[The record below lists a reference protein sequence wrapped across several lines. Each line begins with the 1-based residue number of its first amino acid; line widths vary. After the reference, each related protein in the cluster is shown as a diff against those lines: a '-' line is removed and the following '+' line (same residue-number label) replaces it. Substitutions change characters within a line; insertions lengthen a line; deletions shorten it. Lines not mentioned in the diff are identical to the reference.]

1 MIQPKI
7 SEFVGNE
14 NSRKKVVEWL
24 VKWSDGSKPL
34 LLVGPPGVGK
44 TSFVHA
50 LCREFDI
57 DLIELNASDT
67 RNKNLL
73 AQVISPIFS
82 NASLTGKNFLLFL
95 DEMDGISNREDSGGL
110 DFLLDLFKEP
120 SIRVIMAANKSN
132 EAIKKISKVSKTIT
146 FSPIPPRLSMLYLDK
161 ILRLQNSSM
170 KVEDRFAVVRNCFG
184 DIRSLLNAAQVMKAG
199 YVTTKNPVLDIDI
212 EDMINQFFSSTTF
225 EDALDVVQRA
235 DISYSDPRFGQS
247 SEDRRRDILAAF
259 FSSIVM
265 SKIDVPTI
273 TLLLDRLSYLDVILS
288 RSLVMR
294 NWKIMRYFPLI
305 LTKSLF
311 YESRNKY
318 IRYNR
323 YSIGFDHMGIFSRA
337 QGLKK
342 TLRILAQYF
351 HTSRSTFGSFYF
363 EPLRLILTR
372 TAEYENLIRSTITS
386 EKEADVMVREI
397 SRTEEIGR
405 RQNLTTKYNIGSDA
419 K

>member
-7 SEFVGNE
+7 SDFVGNE
-14 NSRKKVVEWL
+14 SSRKKVIDWL

-50 LCREFDI
+50 LCRELDI

-82 NASLTGKNFLLFL
+82 NSSLTGKNFLLFL
-95 DEMDGISNREDSGGL
+95 DEMDGISKREDSGGL
-110 DFLLDLFKEP
+110 DFLIELFKEP

-132 EAIKKISKVSKTIT
+132 ESIKKISKVSKTII

-161 ILRLQNSSM
+161 ILRLQNASM
-170 KVEDRFAVVRNCFG
+170 DVENRIAVVRNSFG
-184 DIRSLLNAAQVMKAG
+184 DIRYLLNAAQAMKAG
-199 YVTTKNPVLDIDI
+199 YTTTKNPVADIDV
-212 EDMINQFFSSTTF
+212 ENMIGKFFSATTF
-225 EDALDVVQRA
+225 EEALDIVQRA

-247 SEDRRRDILAAF
+247 SEDRRKDILAAF

-265 SKIDVPTI
+265 SKIEI
-273 TLLLDRLSYLDVILS
+273 LTLAVLLDRLSELDVVLG
-288 RSLVMR
+288 RSLARR
-294 NWKIMRYFPLI
+294 NWKILRYFPLI

-311 YESRNKY
+311 HESRNKY

-323 YSIGFDHMGIFSRA
+323 YSIGFENMGIFSRA
-337 QGLKK
+337 QGLRK
-342 TLRILAQYF
+342 TLQILAQYF

-363 EPLRLILTR
+363 EPLRQVLSNSNQ
-372 TAEYENLIRSTITS
+372 YEDLIRRTISS
-386 EKEADVMVREI
+386 EKEADVLVREV
-397 SRTEEIGR
+397 SRTTDNE
-405 RQNLTTKYNIGSDA
+405 
-419 K
+419 

>member
-1 MIQPKI
+1 VIHPKI

-73 AQVISPIFS
+73 AQVIFPIFS

-95 DEMDGISNREDSGGL
+95 DEIDGISNREDSGGL

-120 SIRVIMAANKSN
+120 SIRVVMAANKSN
-132 EAIKKISKVSKTIT
+132 EAIKKISKLSKTIT
-146 FSPIPPRLSMLYLDK
+146 FSPIPPRLSMLYLDR

-170 KVEDRFAVVRNCFG
+170 KLEDRIAVVRNCFG

-199 YVTTKNPVLDIDI
+199 YTTTKNPVLDIDI
-212 EDMINQFFSSTTF
+212 ENMINQFFSSTTF
-225 EDALDVVQRA
+225 EEALDVVQRA

-247 SEDRRRDILAAF
+247 SEDRRKDILAAF

-265 SKIDVPTI
+265 SKIDIPTI
-273 TLLLDRLSYLDVILS
+273 TLLLDRLSELDVILS

-294 NWKIMRYFPLI
+294 NWKILRYFPLI

-311 YESRNKY
+311 YESRYNY
-318 IRYNR
+318 IRYNI
-323 YSIGFDHMGIFSRA
+323 YCIGFEQMVIFSRV

-363 EPLRLILTR
+363 EPLRQILTR
-372 TAEYENLIRSTITS
+372 TTEYENLIRSTITS

-397 SRTEEIGR
+397 SQTEEMGHR
-405 RQNLTTKYNIGSDA
+405 
-419 K
+419 

>member
-24 VKWSDGSKPL
+24 IKWSDGSKPL

-82 NASLTGKNFLLFL
+82 NASLTGKKFLLFL

-120 SIRVIMAANKSN
+120 SIRVVMVANKSN

-170 KVEDRFAVVRNCFG
+170 KVEDRIAVVRNSFG

-199 YVTTKNPVLDIDI
+199 YTSTKNPVLDIDI

-247 SEDRRRDILAAF
+247 SEDRRKDILAAF

-273 TLLLDRLSYLDVILS
+273 TLLLDRLSDLDVILS

-318 IRYNR
+318 VRYNR
-323 YSIGFDHMGIFSRA
+323 YSIGFEHMGIFSRA

-363 EPLRLILTR
+363 EPLRQILTR

-405 RQNLTTKYNIGSDA
+405 R
-419 K
+419 

>member
-1 MIQPKI
+1 VIHPKI

-50 LCREFDI
+50 LSREFDI

-73 AQVISPIFS
+73 AQVIFPIFS

-95 DEMDGISNREDSGGL
+95 DEIDGISNREDSGGL

-120 SIRVIMAANKSN
+120 SIRVVMAANKSN

-146 FSPIPPRLSMLYLDK
+146 FSPIPPRLSMLYLDR

-170 KVEDRFAVVRNCFG
+170 KLEDRIAVVRNCFG

-199 YVTTKNPVLDIDI
+199 YTTTKNPVLDIDI
-212 EDMINQFFSSTTF
+212 ENMINYFFSSTTF
-225 EDALDVVQRA
+225 EEALDIVQRA

-247 SEDRRRDILAAF
+247 SEDRRKDILAAF

-265 SKIDVPTI
+265 SKIDIPTI
-273 TLLLDRLSYLDVILS
+273 TLLLDRLSELDVILS

-294 NWKIMRYFPLI
+294 NWKILRYFPLI

-323 YSIGFDHMGIFSRA
+323 YSIGFEHMGIFSRA

-363 EPLRLILTR
+363 EPLRQILTR
-372 TAEYENLIRSTITS
+372 TTEYENLIRSTITS

-397 SRTEEIGR
+397 SRKEEMGR
-405 RQNLTTKYNIGSDA
+405 R
-419 K
+419 

>member
-1 MIQPKI
+1 MILPKI
-7 SEFVGNE
+7 SDFVGNE
-14 NSRKKVVEWL
+14 SSRKKVIEWL

-50 LCREFDI
+50 LCRELDI

-73 AQVISPIFS
+73 AQVIAPIFANS
-82 NASLTGKNFLLFL
+82 SLTGKNFLLFL
-95 DEMDGISNREDSGGL
+95 DEIDGISNREDSGGL
-110 DFLLDLFKEP
+110 DFLIDLFKEP

-132 EAIKKISKVSKTIT
+132 ESIKKISKVSKTVT
-146 FSPIPPRLSMLYLDK
+146 FSPVPPRLSMLYLDK
-161 ILRLQNSSM
+161 ILRLQNASM
-170 KVEDRFAVVRNCFG
+170 SLENRVAVVRNSFG
-184 DIRSLLNAAQVMKAG
+184 DIRSLLNAAQAMKAG
-199 YVTTKNPVLDIDI
+199 YTTTKNSVLDIDV
-212 EDMINQFFSSTTF
+212 ENMIGKFFSASTF
-225 EDALDVVQRA
+225 EEALDIVQRA

-247 SEDRRRDILAAF
+247 SEDRRKDILAAF

-265 SKIDVPTI
+265 SKIEFPT
-273 TLLLDRLSYLDVILS
+273 LAVLLDRLSELDVILG
-288 RSLVMR
+288 RSLAMR

-311 YESRNKY
+311 QVSRNKY

-323 YSIGFDHMGIFSRA
+323 YSIGFENMGIFSRA
-337 QGLKK
+337 QGLRK

-363 EPLRLILTR
+363 EPLRQVLSHSNQ
-372 TAEYENLIRSTITS
+372 YEDLIRRTITS
-386 EKEADVMVREI
+386 EKEADVMVREV
-397 SRTEEIGR
+397 SRTKDNEV
-405 RQNLTTKYNIGSDA
+405 
-419 K
+419 

>member
-1 MIQPKI
+1 MIRPKI

-14 NSRKKVVEWL
+14 NSRKKVVEWI

-50 LCREFDI
+50 LCHEFDI
-57 DLIELNASDT
+57 DLVELNASDS

-95 DEMDGISNREDSGGL
+95 DEIDGISNREDSGGL

-120 SIRVIMAANKSN
+120 SIRVVMAANKSN

-146 FSPIPPRLSMLYLDK
+146 FSPIPPRLSMLYLDR
-161 ILRLQNSSM
+161 ILRLQNSLM
-170 KVEDRFAVVRNCFG
+170 KPEDRIAVVRNCLG

-199 YVTTKNPVLDIDI
+199 YTTTKNPGVDIDI
-212 EDMINQFFSSTTF
+212 ENTINQFFSSTTF
-225 EDALDVVQRA
+225 GEALDVVQRA

-247 SEDRRRDILAAF
+247 SEDRRKDILAAF
-259 FSSIVM
+259 FSTIVM
-265 SKIDVPTI
+265 SKIDITTI
-273 TLLLDRLSYLDVILS
+273 ALLLDRLSELDVILS

-294 NWKIMRYFPLI
+294 NWKILRYFPLI

-323 YSIGFDHMGIFSRA
+323 YSIGFEHMGIFSRA

-342 TLRILAQYF
+342 TIRILAKFF
-351 HTSRSTFGSFYF
+351 HTSRSTFGSVYF
-363 EPLRLILTR
+363 EPLRQILTR
-372 TAEYENLIRSTITS
+372 TTEYENLIRSTITS
-386 EKEADVMVREI
+386 EKEADAMVREI
-397 SRTEEIGR
+397 SRTEEIAR
-405 RQNLTTKYNIGSDA
+405 
-419 K
+419 

>member
-1 MIQPKI
+1 MIHPKI

-50 LCREFDI
+50 LSREFDI

-73 AQVISPIFS
+73 AQVIFPIFS

-120 SIRVIMAANKSN
+120 SIRIVMAANKSN

-146 FSPIPPRLSMLYLDK
+146 FSPIPPRLSMLYLDR
-161 ILRLQNSSM
+161 ILRLQNFSM
-170 KVEDRFAVVRNCFG
+170 KLEDRIAVVRNCFG

-199 YVTTKNPVLDIDI
+199 YTTTKNPVLDIDI
-212 EDMINQFFSSTTF
+212 ENMINQFFSSTTF
-225 EDALDVVQRA
+225 EEALDVVQRA

-247 SEDRRRDILAAF
+247 SEDRRKDILAAF

-265 SKIDVPTI
+265 SKIDIPTI
-273 TLLLDRLSYLDVILS
+273 TLLLDRLSELDVILS

-294 NWKIMRYFPLI
+294 NWKILRYFPLI

-323 YSIGFDHMGIFSRA
+323 YSIGFEHMGIFSRA

-363 EPLRLILTR
+363 EPLRQILIR
-372 TAEYENLIRSTITS
+372 TTEYENLIRSTITS

-397 SRTEEIGR
+397 SRTEEMDHR
-405 RQNLTTKYNIGSDA
+405 
-419 K
+419 

>member
-1 MIQPKI
+1 MIHPKI

-50 LCREFDI
+50 LSREFDI

-73 AQVISPIFS
+73 AQVIFPIFS

-95 DEMDGISNREDSGGL
+95 DEIDGISNREDSGGL

-120 SIRVIMAANKSN
+120 SIRVVMAANKSN

-146 FSPIPPRLSMLYLDK
+146 FSPIPPRLSMLYLDR

-170 KVEDRFAVVRNCFG
+170 KLEDRIAVVRNCFG

-199 YVTTKNPVLDIDI
+199 YTTTKNPVLDIDI
-212 EDMINQFFSSTTF
+212 ENMINQFFSSTTF
-225 EDALDVVQRA
+225 EEALDIVQRA

-247 SEDRRRDILAAF
+247 SEDRRKDILAAF

-265 SKIDVPTI
+265 SKIDIPTI
-273 TLLLDRLSYLDVILS
+273 TLLLDRLSELDVILS

-294 NWKIMRYFPLI
+294 NWKILRYFPLI

-323 YSIGFDHMGIFSRA
+323 YSIGFEHMGIFSRA

-363 EPLRLILTR
+363 EPLRQILTR
-372 TAEYENLIRSTITS
+372 TTEYENLIRSTITS

-397 SRTEEIGR
+397 SRTEEMGHR
-405 RQNLTTKYNIGSDA
+405 
-419 K
+419 

>member
-7 SEFVGNE
+7 SDFVGNE
-14 NSRKKVVEWL
+14 SSRKKVIEWL

-50 LCREFDI
+50 LCRELDI

-82 NASLTGKNFLLFL
+82 NSSLTGKNFLLFL
-95 DEMDGISNREDSGGL
+95 DEMDGISKREDSGGL
-110 DFLLDLFKEP
+110 DFLIDLFKEP

-132 EAIKKISKVSKTIT
+132 ESIKKISKVSKTIT

-161 ILRLQNSSM
+161 ILRLQNASM
-170 KVEDRFAVVRNCFG
+170 DVENRIAVVRNSFG
-184 DIRSLLNAAQVMKAG
+184 DIRYLLNAAQAMKAG
-199 YVTTKNPVLDIDI
+199 YATTKNPVVDIDV
-212 EDMINQFFSSTTF
+212 ENMIGKFFSATTF
-225 EDALDVVQRA
+225 EEALDIVQRA

-247 SEDRRRDILAAF
+247 SEDRRKDILSAF

-265 SKIDVPTI
+265 SKTDIPT
-273 TLLLDRLSYLDVILS
+273 LAVLLDRLSELDVVLG
-288 RSLVMR
+288 RSLAIR
-294 NWKIMRYFPLI
+294 NWKILRYFPLI

-311 YESRNKY
+311 HESRNKY

-323 YSIGFDHMGIFSRA
+323 YSIGFENMGIFSRA
-337 QGLKK
+337 QGLRK
-342 TLRILAQYF
+342 TLQILAQYF

-363 EPLRLILTR
+363 EPLRQVLSNSNQ
-372 TAEYENLIRSTITS
+372 YEDLIRRAITS
-386 EKEADVMVREI
+386 EKEADVMVREV
-397 SRTEEIGR
+397 SRTIDNE
-405 RQNLTTKYNIGSDA
+405 
-419 K
+419 

>member
-1 MIQPKI
+1 VIQPQI

-14 NSRKKVVEWL
+14 NSRKKVMEWL
-24 VKWSDGSKPL
+24 AKWSDGSKPL

-73 AQVISPIFS
+73 AQVIFPIFS
-82 NASLTGKNFLLFL
+82 NTSLTGKNFLLFL
-95 DEMDGISNREDSGGL
+95 DEIDGISNREDSGGL
-110 DFLLDLFKEP
+110 DFLLELFKEP
-120 SIRVIMAANKSN
+120 SIRVVMAANKSN
-132 EAIKKISKVSKTIT
+132 DAIKKILKVSKTIT
-146 FSPIPPRLSMLYLDK
+146 FSPIPPRLSMLYLDRL
-161 ILRLQNSSM
+161 LRLQNSSM
-170 KVEDRFAVVRNCFG
+170 KLEDRIAVVRNCFG

-199 YVTTKNPVLDIDI
+199 YTTTKNPVLDIDI
-212 EDMINQFFSSTTF
+212 ENMINQFFSSMTF
-225 EDALDVVQRA
+225 EEALDVVKRA

-247 SEDRRRDILAAF
+247 SEDRRKDILAAF

-265 SKIDVPTI
+265 SKIDIHTI
-273 TLLLDRLSYLDVILS
+273 TLLLDRLSELDVILS

-294 NWKIMRYFPLI
+294 NWKILRYFPLI

-318 IRYNR
+318 IRYNK
-323 YSIGFDHMGIFSRA
+323 YSIGFEHMGIFSRA

-342 TLRILAQYF
+342 TLRILAKYF
-351 HTSRSTFGSFYF
+351 HTSRSTFGSLYF
-363 EPLRLILTR
+363 EALRQILTR
-372 TAEYENLIRSTITS
+372 TTEYENLIRSTITS

-397 SRTEEIGR
+397 SRTEDTR
-405 RQNLTTKYNIGSDA
+405 RR
-419 K
+419 

>member
-1 MIQPKI
+1 MIRPKI

-73 AQVISPIFS
+73 AQVIFPIFS

-95 DEMDGISNREDSGGL
+95 DEIDGISNREDSGGL

-120 SIRVIMAANKSN
+120 SIRVVMAANKSN

-146 FSPIPPRLSMLYLDK
+146 FSPIPPRLSMLYLDR
-161 ILRLQNSSM
+161 ILRFQNSSM
-170 KVEDRFAVVRNCFG
+170 KLEDRIAVVRNCFG
-184 DIRSLLNAAQVMKAG
+184 DIRSLLNAAQVVKAG
-199 YVTTKNPVLDIDI
+199 YTTTKNLVLDIDI
-212 EDMINQFFSSTTF
+212 ENMINQFFSSMTF
-225 EDALDVVQRA
+225 EEALDVVQRA

-247 SEDRRRDILAAF
+247 SEDRRKDILAAF
-259 FSSIVM
+259 FSSIVI
-265 SKIDVPTI
+265 SKIDIPTI
-273 TLLLDRLSYLDVILS
+273 TLLLDRLSELDVILS

-294 NWKIMRYFPLI
+294 NWKILRYFPLI
-305 LTKSLF
+305 LTRSLF

-323 YSIGFDHMGIFSRA
+323 YSIGFEHMGIFSRA

-363 EPLRLILTR
+363 EPLRQILAR
-372 TAEYENLIRSTITS
+372 TTDYDNLIRSTIPS

-397 SRTEEIGR
+397 SRTEE
-405 RQNLTTKYNIGSDA
+405 
-419 K
+419 

>member
-1 MIQPKI
+1 MIRPKI

-73 AQVISPIFS
+73 AQVIFPIFS

-95 DEMDGISNREDSGGL
+95 DEIDGISNREDSGGL

-120 SIRVIMAANKSN
+120 SIRVVMAANKSN

-146 FSPIPPRLSMLYLDK
+146 FSPIPPRLSMLYLDR
-161 ILRLQNSSM
+161 ILRFQNSSM
-170 KVEDRFAVVRNCFG
+170 KLEDRIAVVRNCFG

-199 YVTTKNPVLDIDI
+199 YTTTKNPVLDIDI
-212 EDMINQFFSSTTF
+212 ENMINQFFSSMTF
-225 EDALDVVQRA
+225 EEALDVVQRA

-247 SEDRRRDILAAF
+247 SEDRRKDILAAF
-259 FSSIVM
+259 FSSIVI
-265 SKIDVPTI
+265 SKIDIPTI
-273 TLLLDRLSYLDVILS
+273 TLLLDRLSELDVILS

-294 NWKIMRYFPLI
+294 NWKILRYFPLI
-305 LTKSLF
+305 LTRSLF

-323 YSIGFDHMGIFSRA
+323 YSIGFEHMGIFSRA

-363 EPLRLILTR
+363 EPLRQILAR
-372 TAEYENLIRSTITS
+372 TTDYENLIRSTIPS

-397 SRTEEIGR
+397 SRTEE
-405 RQNLTTKYNIGSDA
+405 
-419 K
+419 

>member
-1 MIQPKI
+1 MIHPKI

-34 LLVGPPGVGK
+34 LLVGQPGVGK

-73 AQVISPIFS
+73 AQVIFPIFS

-95 DEMDGISNREDSGGL
+95 DEIDGISNREDSGGL

-120 SIRVIMAANKSN
+120 SIRVVMAANKSN

-146 FSPIPPRLSMLYLDK
+146 FSPIPPRLSMLYLDR

-170 KVEDRFAVVRNCFG
+170 KLEDRIAVVRNCFG

-199 YVTTKNPVLDIDI
+199 YTTTKNPVLDIDI
-212 EDMINQFFSSTTF
+212 ENMINHFFSSTTF
-225 EDALDVVQRA
+225 EEALDIVQRA

-247 SEDRRRDILAAF
+247 SEDRRKDILAAF

-265 SKIDVPTI
+265 SKIDIPTI
-273 TLLLDRLSYLDVILS
+273 TLLLDRLSELDVILS

-294 NWKIMRYFPLI
+294 NWKILRYFPLI

-311 YESRNKY
+311 YDSRNKY

-323 YSIGFDHMGIFSRA
+323 YSIGFEHMGIFSRA

-363 EPLRLILTR
+363 EPLRQILIR
-372 TAEYENLIRSTITS
+372 TTEYENLIRSTITS

-397 SRTEEIGR
+397 SRTEEIGHR
-405 RQNLTTKYNIGSDA
+405 
-419 K
+419 

>member
-1 MIQPKI
+1 MIHPKI

-50 LCREFDI
+50 LSREFDI

-73 AQVISPIFS
+73 AQVIFPIFS

-120 SIRVIMAANKSN
+120 SIRIVMAANKSN

-146 FSPIPPRLSMLYLDK
+146 FSPIPPRLSMLYLDR

-170 KVEDRFAVVRNCFG
+170 KLEDRIAVVRNCFG

-199 YVTTKNPVLDIDI
+199 YTTTKNPVLDIDI
-212 EDMINQFFSSTTF
+212 ENMINQFFSSTTF
-225 EDALDVVQRA
+225 EEALDVVQRA

-247 SEDRRRDILAAF
+247 SEDRRKDILAAF

-265 SKIDVPTI
+265 SKIDIPTI
-273 TLLLDRLSYLDVILS
+273 TLLLDRLSELDVILS

-294 NWKIMRYFPLI
+294 NWKILRYFPLI

-323 YSIGFDHMGIFSRA
+323 YSIGFEHMGIFSRA

-363 EPLRLILTR
+363 EPLRQILIR
-372 TAEYENLIRSTITS
+372 TTEYENLIRSTITS

-397 SRTEEIGR
+397 SRTEEIGSR
-405 RQNLTTKYNIGSDA
+405 
-419 K
+419 

>member
-1 MIQPKI
+1 MILPKI
-7 SEFVGNE
+7 SDFVGNE
-14 NSRKKVVEWL
+14 SSRKKVIEWL

-50 LCREFDI
+50 LCRELDI

-73 AQVISPIFS
+73 AQVIAPIFANS
-82 NASLTGKNFLLFL
+82 SLTGKNFLLFL
-95 DEMDGISNREDSGGL
+95 DEIDGISNREDSGGL
-110 DFLLDLFKEP
+110 DFLIDLFKEP

-132 EAIKKISKVSKTIT
+132 ESIKKISKVSKTVT
-146 FSPIPPRLSMLYLDK
+146 FSPVPPRLSMLYLDK
-161 ILRLQNSSM
+161 ILRLQNASM
-170 KVEDRFAVVRNCFG
+170 NVENRIAVVRNSFG
-184 DIRSLLNAAQVMKAG
+184 DIRSLLNAAQAMKAG
-199 YVTTKNPVLDIDI
+199 YSTTKNPVLDIDV
-212 EDMINQFFSSTTF
+212 ENMIGKFFSASTF
-225 EDALDVVQRA
+225 EEALDIVQRA

-247 SEDRRRDILAAF
+247 SEDRRKDILAAF

-265 SKIDVPTI
+265 SKIEVPT
-273 TLLLDRLSYLDVILS
+273 LAVLLDRLSELDVILG
-288 RSLVMR
+288 RSLAMR

-311 YESRNKY
+311 QVSRNKY

-323 YSIGFDHMGIFSRA
+323 YSIGFENMGIFSRA
-337 QGLKK
+337 QGLRK

-363 EPLRLILTR
+363 EPLRQVLSHSNQ
-372 TAEYENLIRSTITS
+372 YEDLIRRTITS
-386 EKEADVMVREI
+386 EKEADVMVREV
-397 SRTEEIGR
+397 SRTKDNEV
-405 RQNLTTKYNIGSDA
+405 
-419 K
+419 

>member
-1 MIQPKI
+1 MIHPKI

-34 LLVGPPGVGK
+34 LLVGQPGVGK

-73 AQVISPIFS
+73 AQVIFPIFS

-95 DEMDGISNREDSGGL
+95 DEIDGISNREDSGGL

-120 SIRVIMAANKSN
+120 SIRVVMAANKSN

-146 FSPIPPRLSMLYLDK
+146 FSPIPPRLSMLYLDR

-170 KVEDRFAVVRNCFG
+170 KLEDKIAVVRNCFG

-199 YVTTKNPVLDIDI
+199 YTTTKNPVLDIDI
-212 EDMINQFFSSTTF
+212 ENMINHFFSSTTF
-225 EDALDVVQRA
+225 AEALDVVQRA

-247 SEDRRRDILAAF
+247 SEDRRKDILAAF

-265 SKIDVPTI
+265 SKIDIPTI
-273 TLLLDRLSYLDVILS
+273 TLLLDRLSELDVILS

-294 NWKIMRYFPLI
+294 NWKILRYFPLI

-311 YESRNKY
+311 YDSRNKY

-323 YSIGFDHMGIFSRA
+323 YSIGFEHMGIFSRA

-363 EPLRLILTR
+363 EPLRQILTR
-372 TAEYENLIRSTITS
+372 TTEYENLIRSTITS

-397 SRTEEIGR
+397 SRTEEIGHR
-405 RQNLTTKYNIGSDA
+405 
-419 K
+419 

>member
-1 MIQPKI
+1 MIHPKI

-50 LCREFDI
+50 LSREFDI

-73 AQVISPIFS
+73 AQVIFPIFS

-95 DEMDGISNREDSGGL
+95 DEIDGISNREDSGGL
-110 DFLLDLFKEP
+110 DFMLDLFKEP
-120 SIRVIMAANKSN
+120 SIRVVMAANKSN

-146 FSPIPPRLSMLYLDK
+146 FSPIPPRLSMLYLNR

-170 KVEDRFAVVRNCFG
+170 KLEDRIAVVRNCFG

-199 YVTTKNPVLDIDI
+199 YTTTKNPVLDIDI
-212 EDMINQFFSSTTF
+212 ENMINQFFSSTTF
-225 EDALDVVQRA
+225 EEALNVVQRA

-247 SEDRRRDILAAF
+247 SEDRRKDILAAF

-265 SKIDVPTI
+265 SKIDIPTI
-273 TLLLDRLSYLDVILS
+273 TLLLDRLSELDVILS

-294 NWKIMRYFPLI
+294 NWKILRYFPLI

-323 YSIGFDHMGIFSRA
+323 YSIGFEHMGIFSRA

-363 EPLRLILTR
+363 EPLRQILTR
-372 TAEYENLIRSTITS
+372 TTEYENLIRSTITT

-397 SRTEEIGR
+397 SRTEEIG
-405 RQNLTTKYNIGSDA
+405 GS
-419 K
+419 

>member
-1 MIQPKI
+1 VIRPKI

-73 AQVISPIFS
+73 AQVIFPIFS

-95 DEMDGISNREDSGGL
+95 DEIDGISNREDSGGL

-120 SIRVIMAANKSN
+120 SIRVVMAANKSN

-146 FSPIPPRLSMLYLDK
+146 FSPIPPRLSMLYLDR
-161 ILRLQNSSM
+161 ILRFQNSSM
-170 KVEDRFAVVRNCFG
+170 KLEDRIAVVRNCFG

-199 YVTTKNPVLDIDI
+199 YTTTKNPVLDIDI
-212 EDMINQFFSSTTF
+212 ENMINQFFSSMTF
-225 EDALDVVQRA
+225 EEALDVVQRA

-247 SEDRRRDILAAF
+247 SEDRRKDILAAF
-259 FSSIVM
+259 FSSIVI
-265 SKIDVPTI
+265 SKIDIPTI
-273 TLLLDRLSYLDVILS
+273 TLLLDRLSELDVILS

-294 NWKIMRYFPLI
+294 NWKILRYFPLI
-305 LTKSLF
+305 LTRSLF

-323 YSIGFDHMGIFSRA
+323 YSIGFEHMGIFSRA

-363 EPLRLILTR
+363 EPLRQILAR
-372 TAEYENLIRSTITS
+372 TTDYENLIRSTIPS

-397 SRTEEIGR
+397 SRTE
-405 RQNLTTKYNIGSDA
+405 K
-419 K
+419 

>member
-1 MIQPKI
+1 VIQPKI

-67 RNKNLL
+67 RNKNML

-82 NASLTGKNFLLFL
+82 NASLTGKKFLLFL

-120 SIRVIMAANKSN
+120 SIRVVMVANKSN
-132 EAIKKISKVSKTIT
+132 EAIKKISKVSKTVT

-170 KVEDRFAVVRNCFG
+170 KVEDRIAVVRNCFG

-199 YVTTKNPVLDIDI
+199 YTTTKNPVLDIDI

-247 SEDRRRDILAAF
+247 SEDRRKDILAAF

-273 TLLLDRLSYLDVILS
+273 TLLLDRLSELDVILS

-294 NWKIMRYFPLI
+294 NWKIMRYFPQI
-305 LTKSLF
+305 LTKALF

-318 IRYNR
+318 VRYNR
-323 YSIGFDHMGIFSRA
+323 YSIGFEHMGIFSRA
-337 QGLKK
+337 QVLKK
-342 TLRILAQYF
+342 NQRILAQYLNN
-351 HTSRSTFGSFYF
+351 SRSTFGSFYF
-363 EPLRLILTR
+363 EPLRQILTR

-405 RQNLTTKYNIGSDA
+405 R
-419 K
+419 

>member
-1 MIQPKI
+1 MIQPKT
-7 SEFVGNE
+7 SDFVGNE
-14 NSRKKVVEWL
+14 SSRKKVIEWL

-50 LCREFDI
+50 LCRELDI

-82 NASLTGKNFLLFL
+82 NSSLTGKNFLLFL
-95 DEMDGISNREDSGGL
+95 DEIDGISNREDSGGL
-110 DFLLDLFKEP
+110 DFLIDLFKEP

-132 EAIKKISKVSKTIT
+132 ESIKKISKVSKTIT

-161 ILRLQNSSM
+161 ILRLQNASM
-170 KVEDRFAVVRNCFG
+170 DVENRMAVVRNSFG
-184 DIRSLLNAAQVMKAG
+184 DIRSLLNAAQAMKAG
-199 YVTTKNPVLDIDI
+199 YATTKNPVVDIDVENMIGKFFSANTFEEALDI
-212 EDMINQFFSSTTF
+212 
-225 EDALDVVQRA
+225 VQRA

-247 SEDRRRDILAAF
+247 SEDRRKDILAAF

-265 SKIDVPTI
+265 SKIEIPT
-273 TLLLDRLSYLDVILS
+273 LSVLLDRLSELDVVLG
-288 RSLVMR
+288 RSLAMR
-294 NWKIMRYFPLI
+294 NWKILRYFPLI

-323 YSIGFDHMGIFSRA
+323 YSIGFENMGIFSRA
-337 QGLKK
+337 QGLRK

-363 EPLRLILTR
+363 EPLRQVLSNSNQ
-372 TAEYENLIRSTITS
+372 YEDLIRRTITS
-386 EKEADVMVREI
+386 EKEADVMVREV
-397 SRTEEIGR
+397 SRTI
-405 RQNLTTKYNIGSDA
+405 QNE
-419 K
+419 

>member
-1 MIQPKI
+1 VIQPKI

-14 NSRKKVVEWL
+14 NSRKKVLEWL

-44 TSFVHA
+44 TSLVHA

-67 RNKNLL
+67 RNKNML

-82 NASLTGKNFLLFL
+82 NASLTGKKFLLFL

-120 SIRVIMAANKSN
+120 SIRVVMVANKSN

-170 KVEDRFAVVRNCFG
+170 KVEDRIAVVRNCFG

-199 YVTTKNPVLDIDI
+199 YTTTKNPVHDIDI

-247 SEDRRRDILAAF
+247 SEDRRKDILAAF

-273 TLLLDRLSYLDVILS
+273 TLLLDRLSELDVILS

-294 NWKIMRYFPLI
+294 NWKIMRYFPQI

-318 IRYNR
+318 VRYNR
-323 YSIGFDHMGIFSRA
+323 YSIGFEHMGIFSRA
-337 QGLKK
+337 QGVKK

-363 EPLRLILTR
+363 EPLRQILTR

-405 RQNLTTKYNIGSDA
+405 R
-419 K
+419 

>member
-1 MIQPKI
+1 MIHPKI

-73 AQVISPIFS
+73 AQVIFPIFS

-95 DEMDGISNREDSGGL
+95 DEIDGISNREDSGGL

-120 SIRVIMAANKSN
+120 SIRVVMAANKSN

-146 FSPIPPRLSMLYLDK
+146 FSPIPPRLSMLYLDR

-170 KVEDRFAVVRNCFG
+170 KLEDRIAVVRNCFG

-199 YVTTKNPVLDIDI
+199 YTTTKNPVLDIDI
-212 EDMINQFFSSTTF
+212 ENMINHFFSSTTF
-225 EDALDVVQRA
+225 AEALDVVQRA

-247 SEDRRRDILAAF
+247 SEDRRKDILAAF

-265 SKIDVPTI
+265 SKIDIPTI
-273 TLLLDRLSYLDVILS
+273 TLLLDRLSELDVILS

-294 NWKIMRYFPLI
+294 NWKILRYFPLI

-311 YESRNKY
+311 YDSRNKY

-323 YSIGFDHMGIFSRA
+323 YSIGFEHMGIFSRA

-363 EPLRLILTR
+363 EPLRQILTR
-372 TAEYENLIRSTITS
+372 TTEYENLIRSTITS

-397 SRTEEIGR
+397 SRTEEIGHR
-405 RQNLTTKYNIGSDA
+405 
-419 K
+419 

>member
-1 MIQPKI
+1 MIHPKI

-50 LCREFDI
+50 LSREFDI

-73 AQVISPIFS
+73 AQVIFPIFS

-95 DEMDGISNREDSGGL
+95 DEIDGISNREDSGGL

-120 SIRVIMAANKSN
+120 SIRVVMAANKSN

-146 FSPIPPRLSMLYLDK
+146 FSPIPPRLSMLYLDR

-170 KVEDRFAVVRNCFG
+170 KLEDRIAVVRNCFG

-199 YVTTKNPVLDIDI
+199 YTTTKNPVLDIDI
-212 EDMINQFFSSTTF
+212 ENMINHFFSSTTF
-225 EDALDVVQRA
+225 EEALDVVQRA

-247 SEDRRRDILAAF
+247 SEDRRKDILAAF

-265 SKIDVPTI
+265 SKIDIPTI
-273 TLLLDRLSYLDVILS
+273 TLLLDRLSELDVILS

-294 NWKIMRYFPLI
+294 NWKILRYFPLI

-311 YESRNKY
+311 YDSRNKY

-323 YSIGFDHMGIFSRA
+323 YSIGFEHMGIFSRA

-363 EPLRLILTR
+363 EPLRQILTR
-372 TAEYENLIRSTITS
+372 TTEYENLIRSTITS

-397 SRTEEIGR
+397 SRTEEIGHR
-405 RQNLTTKYNIGSDA
+405 
-419 K
+419 